1 MKKAIVGGVNIQL
14 QMDLVDMQQWSAEND
29 GYRYILLAVD
39 CFSRYAFSRPLKTKQ
54 GPVVALAIKEILD
67 EAESRIDRKIKKIQA
82 DQGKEFYNKHVREL
96 LETRYIQLFSTSS
109 PTKAQMVERL
119 IRTIRL
125 RQERFNTFR
134 GKRRWIES
142 FPKLVKSYNHTIHST
157 LPKDMTPSQVN
168 LKNERK
174 VWLHLY
180 QKEFSTPH
188 KLEKTLNVGQAVRI
202 SKQKKTFEKS
212 YYQNYT
218 DEIFFISLVSKTN
231 RPVTYRLTDSSGE
244 TIEGIFYRHELS
256 PVFIDNK
263 NIYAIEKVLNEEQ
276 RKDGKY
282 LLVKWRGY
290 PEVTKWSG

>member
-1 MKKAIVGGVNIQL
+1 MIVLMFLSYV
-14 QMDLVDMQQWSAEND
+14 
-29 GYRYILLAVD
+29 
-39 CFSRYAFSRPLKTKQ
+39 
-54 GPVVALAIKEILD
+54 
-67 EAESRIDRKIKKIQA
+67 
-82 DQGKEFYNKHVREL
+82 
-96 LETRYIQLFSTSS
+96 
-109 PTKAQMVERL
+109 
-119 IRTIRL
+119 IRL

-142 FPKLVKSYNHTIHST
+142 FTKLVKSYNHTIHST
-157 LPKDMTPSQVN
+157 LPKDMIPSQVN
-168 LKNERK
+168 LKNERN

-180 QKEFSTPH
+180 QKEFSTAH
-188 KLEKTLNVGQAVRI
+188 RLEKTLNGQAVRI

-212 YYQNYT
+212 YYKNYT

-263 NIYAIEKVLNEEQ
+263 TMYAIEKVLNEEQ

-282 LLVKWRGY
+282 LLVKWCGY
-290 PEVTKWSG
+290 PKSQNSWIRSRDFSSVKQAS